1 MRTSIEY
8 NIEKNTIRPI
18 LTGVLQVDDGSMCQ
32 CDRWGSAQPTE
43 VADIRVVA
51 VTVAVS
57 VHQRAAHAK
66 LESSRVS
73 WKSLRPN
80 KLIKFTFCCFINISN
95 QIKTRISIG
104 EVDEEEGI
112 YVSHLWIQILV
123 SQITVPVHGVRI
135 LRIRNISKA
144 KPARRT
150 QKDKEYQ
157 MYAHSIQP
165 QPSSVSYHMYLLQ
178 EMSLWIF
185 N

>member
-1 MRTSIEY
+1 
-8 NIEKNTIRPI
+8 
-18 LTGVLQVDDGSMCQ
+18 MCQ

-51 VTVAVS
+51 VMVAVS
-57 VHQRAAHAK
+57 VHQRATHAK

-135 LRIRNISKA
+135 LRIRNISKQNLHVGH
-144 KPARRT
+144 KGT
-150 QKDKEYQ
+150 KNIKY
-157 MYAHSIQP
+157 MLT
-165 QPSSVSYHMYLLQ
+165 V
-178 EMSLWIF
+178 F
-185 N
+185 NPTFKCELPYVFTTRNVIVNL